1 MIASIEELN
10 HQFQQMATY
19 LPMAVA
25 IFDREMHYR
34 FASPSW
40 IENFG
45 LTRTNIIGKSHY
57 DVFPEID
64 GDWKAIHRKCLQST
78 IPYKDTV
85 TFHNQ
90 DGCLEWMRRD
100 IRQWQLLNG
109 EVGGLIIYADIITER
124 KKTEDALKQQH
135 QFLRQVI
142 DLNTSFIFAKDVQ
155 GRYTLVN
162 KALADAYGSVPDE
175 MVGKSDGDY
184 NKNEDENKHFRRDD
198 LEVVTT
204 RKAKFI
210 PEEPVS
216 NVRGETR
223 WYQTIKIPLISEDG
237 EDVQLLGVA
246 TDITERKRAQD
257 ELREQHH
264 FLRRVIDLNTSFI
277 FAKDEQGLYTLV
289 NQALADAY
297 GAIPEAM
304 VGKSDK
310 DYNPDMEEVIKIH
323 HDDLEVIST
332 RTPKFIPQEPIT
344 YANGNTRWFQTVK
357 VPIIS
362 DNGEVQL
369 RGVATDITERKQ
381 AEEQLQKLVFQEQE
395 ARKVAE
401 AASKMKDL
409 FLANMSHELRTPLN
423 AIIGF
428 LREML
433 YSEQLTQDNTHMAER
448 CLANSKRLS
457 LLINSVLDLTRL
469 TVGSLELVISE
480 ITIHDL
486 GHDIIEDLT
495 IQATEKNLYL
505 ELHIDPSLPIVIQH
519 DEERLTQIISNLL
532 TNAIKFTDHGVV
544 KLALRNETDQRL
556 IIEVSDTGI
565 GIPEDLH
572 QHIFE
577 NFTQGNTGKQ
587 QQDVGL
593 GLSIVKNLAELM
605 CGRVYLN
612 SQQNSYTVFT
622 VDLPLNLDPQKR
634 QSPYSTTGEASDGKI
649 HSNRGG

>member
-1 MIASIEELN
+1 MITSVEEIH
-10 HQFQQMATY
+10 HQFMQMATY

-25 IFDREMHYR
+25 VFDREMRYL
-34 FASPSW
+34 FANPSW
-40 IENFG
+40 IENFD
-45 LTRTNIIGKSHY
+45 LAETNVIGKSHY
-57 DVFPEID
+57 DIFPQIG
-64 GDWKAIHRKCLQST
+64 GDWKAIHQKCLQNDN
-78 IPYKDTV
+78 PYKDTV
-85 TFHNQ
+85 AYRSK

-100 IRQWQLLNG
+100 IRQWHLLNG

-124 KKTEDALKQQH
+124 KRTEEALKQQH

-184 NKNEDENKHFRRDD
+184 NKNEDENRHFRSDD
-198 LEVVTT
+198 LEVVNT

-216 NVRGETR
+216 NVHGETR
-223 WYQTIKIPLISEDG
+223 WYQTIKIPLISNDG
-237 EDVQLLGVA
+237 KDVQLLGVA

-257 ELREQHH
+257 ELRAQHQ
-264 FLRRVIDLNTSFI
+264 FLRQVIDLNTSFI
-277 FAKDEQGLYTLV
+277 FAKDQQGLYTLV

-297 GAIPEAM
+297 GSVPEAM

-310 DYNPDMEEVIKIH
+310 DYNPDLDEVVKIH
-323 HDDLEVIST
+323 QDDLEVITT
-332 RTPKFIPQEPIT
+332 RKPKFIPQEPIT
-344 YANGNTRWFQTVK
+344 YANGNTRWFQTIK

-362 DNGEVQL
+362 DDGEVQL
-369 RGVATDITERKQ
+369 LGVATDITERKQ
-381 AEEQLQKLVFQEQE
+381 AEEQLQKLVVQEQE
-395 ARKVAE
+395 AREVAE

-423 AIIGF
+423 AIVGF

-433 YSEQLTQDNTHMAER
+433 YSEQLTPDNTHMAER

-469 TVGSLELVISE
+469 TVGSLELVVTG
-480 ITIHDL
+480 ITIREL
-486 GHDIIEDLT
+486 GQDIIDDFFT
-495 IQATEKNLYL
+495 QAMEKHLKL
-505 ELHIDPSLPIVIQH
+505 ELHIDQNLPDIIQH

-532 TNAIKFTDHGVV
+532 TNAIKFTDHGIA
-544 KLALRNETDQRL
+544 KLALRGETDQRL

-565 GIPEDLH
+565 GIPDDLH
-572 QHIFE
+572 QLVFE
-577 NFTQGNTGKQ
+577 NFAQGNTGRQ
-587 QQDVGL
+587 QQGVGL
-593 GLSIVKNLAELM
+593 GLSIVKNLTDLM
-605 CGRVYLN
+605 GGTVKLY
-612 SQQNSYTVFT
+612 SQLHSHTVFT
-622 VDLPLNLDPQKR
+622 VDLPLNLSTQER
-634 QSPYSTTGEASDGKI
+634 QSPYPASGEDNDGEI
-649 HSNRGG
+649 GSNR